1 MSVVPGENEGTLEN
15 YRSVLEAAIEEFK
28 QHLEDE
34 VEKTSISYAFRQA
47 LVVPQPISEG
57 GEPRRLFVT
66 AGDLR
71 RLLASELEPI
81 LNELQNS
88 PESHSA
94 SASEIIVQTLILKA
108 KILDINGD
116 PDQALS
122 VAEEA
127 GKLANEKSLWKLAA
141 DANKVRMI
149 LLRSSGDLQGA
160 HQCRLIAIKCLELA
174 GEHCSAMLIREAIK
188 ADRQAIMAKK
198 YSSVVAA
205 AMLACWL
212 LIVLIVVSIPFGGL
226 WWFVTWLRQ

>member
-34 VEKTSISYAFRQA
+34 VEKTSIGYAFRQA

-57 GEPRRLFVT
+57 GEPPRFFVT

-71 RLLASELEPI
+71 RLLDSELEPI

-88 PESHSA
+88 PESHLA

-141 DANKVRMI
+141 DASKVRMI
-149 LLRSSGDLQGA
+149 LLRSEGDLQGA
-160 HQCRLIAIKCLELA
+160 HQCRLVAIKCLELA

-198 YSSVVAA
+198 YSGVVAA